1 MSFCQFSTFISS
13 VLHFRVIYWGQNGT
27 CGTLKSKFEHFR
39 FEFATYTNKLQPP
52 QPPSHTSA
60 LPLHTSCFCGKEEEE
75 EDDDGV
81 DDGHH
86 FTSDYLFDVDKTEV
100 SDCSYG

>member
-1 MSFCQFSTFISS
+1 MGL
-13 VLHFRVIYWGQNGT
+13 VAH
-27 CGTLKSKFEHFR
+27 LKANLSR
-39 FEFATYTNKLQPP
+39 FEFTFATYTNKLQSP

-75 EDDDGV
+75 DD

-86 FTSDYLFDVDKTEV
+86 FTSDY
-100 SDCSYG
+100 